1 MMSMHTLLRFI
12 KQISKLNNSFDI
24 ENCCVVVWL
33 SFTFVLSCGRS
44 DVIYVRSVLLVDVE
58 FLILFSYIILLL
70 YDLCAREC

>member
-1 MMSMHTLLRFI
+1 MSRLDI
-12 KQISKLNNSFDI
+12 YFDI
-24 ENCCVVVWL
+24 EICHVVVWM